1 MTDWIVTSSVL
12 IVIVAALRYLLRGKI
27 SLRLQY
33 ALWAIVLVRLLLPV
47 QLGQASFSV
56 LNAVEEQ
63 QELQLTVREP
73 FFYIG
78 ETPDLAVSEVED
90 STLTEA
96 EREALE
102 KQLYLE
108 YLEEMAEYATPVS
121 LSTVLYAVWIAGGTV
136 TAAVFLVSNLRFSRR
151 LRRSRRKTELQC
163 GDLAVYVSPLVDT
176 PCLFGLFHP
185 AVYVTEAVL
194 RDETALRHVLAHE
207 ATHDRHGDHIWAI
220 LRGLCLALHWY
231 NPLVWLAAALSR
243 RDAELACDE
252 GTLHRLGEEER
263 TAYGETLIALTCG
276 KKRGEL
282 LLTATTMTGS
292 KRTLRE
298 RITLIARKPKMALYT
313 LIAALLVVTVAAG
326 CTFTGQKEPAPPEE
340 LPFSYIGSE
349 PVETQVLSA
358 VQTYILAHAAILNEL
373 AGDAD
378 FITEATLFSIT
389 PDSTG
394 GAAESAMCMYDALYY
409 FQCADPMRL
418 EELSGGGFAEKWE
431 AEGTNGNLPTLND
444 TIHYRFRGQVLAPY
458 SALGSG
464 ADVEQTPVV
473 VPDSTRLDAALE
485 RLRSLQPEELGNI
498 YDRAAAIGA
507 ETLASL
513 IQRTVEHRIDRTE
526 PLTYT
531 PWSVNL
537 SLGSKPQSSLER
549 QEHISIRIS
558 PTEEEILEIAYRAK
572 DDVTVTFYTEDS
584 DLYWTIRNAYRT
596 EDTLDT
602 EAMALYRALLEAE
615 AQAIL
620 DRSAGWPQPCSGYE
634 IVSFRQVE
642 TFRQDGADYAVY
654 DWDAAFLSDDPSMVG
669 WAGGMWLDDQCRIR
683 QLVKNTRLLVRTV
696 NGEADYLFAGNDW
709 VYENQQDIVDIF
721 AGTEPEAPSGF
732 YLPTDSL
739 PVRCSDTAAHP
750 DALLSAAALWLE
762 NRAAQFNALSGVPGF
777 IMEGEIRQLTHIP
790 TASVS
795 EFMHVRLYA
804 LDYRLRLT
812 IPDEVNMELPGM
824 IYSQDAEGLWLVEAD
839 RANSPIL
846 VMAYRYNDELWTYAG
861 ALTEAKIAAQYGGD
875 YTAAAAE
882 FYDSVRS
889 TAK

>member
-12 IVIVAALRYLLRGKI
+12 IVIVIALRYLLRGKI

-33 ALWAIVLVRLLLPV
+33 ALWALVLVRLLLPV

-63 QELQLTVREP
+63 QELQLTVHEP

-90 STLTEA
+90 RTLTEA

-151 LRRSRRKTELQC
+151 LRRSRRETELQC

-176 PCLFGLFHP
+176 PCLFGLFRP

-252 GTLHRLGEEER
+252 GTLHRLGEGER
-263 TAYGETLIALTCG
+263 TAYGETLITLTCG

-298 RITLIARKPKMALYT
+298 RITLIARRPKMALYT

-326 CTFTGQKEPAPPEE
+326 CTFTGQKEPAPPED

-358 VQTYILAHAAILNEL
+358 VRTYIIAHAAILNEL

-378 FITEATLFSIT
+378 FITEATLFSVA

-418 EELSGGGFAEKWE
+418 EELSGGDFAEKWE
-431 AEGTNGNLPTLND
+431 AEGTNGMLPALND

-458 SALGSG
+458 STLGSG
-464 ADVEQTPVV
+464 ADVAQTPEP
-473 VPDSTRLDAALE
+473 VPDSDQKPPFLP
-485 RLRSLQPEELGNI
+485 LR
-498 YDRAAAIGA
+498 Y
-507 ETLASL
+507 
-513 IQRTVEHRIDRTE
+513 
-526 PLTYT
+526 
-531 PWSVNL
+531 
-537 SLGSKPQSSLER
+537 
-549 QEHISIRIS
+549 
-558 PTEEEILEIAYRAK
+558 
-572 DDVTVTFYTEDS
+572 
-584 DLYWTIRNAYRT
+584 
-596 EDTLDT
+596 
-602 EAMALYRALLEAE
+602 
-615 AQAIL
+615 
-620 DRSAGWPQPCSGYE
+620 
-634 IVSFRQVE
+634 
-642 TFRQDGADYAVY
+642 
-654 DWDAAFLSDDPSMVG
+654 
-669 WAGGMWLDDQCRIR
+669 
-683 QLVKNTRLLVRTV
+683 
-696 NGEADYLFAGNDW
+696 
-709 VYENQQDIVDIF
+709 
-721 AGTEPEAPSGF
+721 
-732 YLPTDSL
+732 
-739 PVRCSDTAAHP
+739 SDTQQIP
-750 DALLSAAALWLE
+750 DAVLTSAASWVRE
-762 NRAAQFNALSGVPGF
+762 RAQQFNALTAVPDF
-777 IMEGEIRQLTHIP
+777 IAEGDICRLELID

-795 EFMHVRLYA
+795 EFVHIRLYA

-824 IYSQDAEGLWLVEAD
+824 IYSQDAEGLWLVEKD

-861 ALTEAKIAAQYGGD
+861 ALTEAEIAAQYGGD

-882 FYDSVRS
+882 FYKSVRS